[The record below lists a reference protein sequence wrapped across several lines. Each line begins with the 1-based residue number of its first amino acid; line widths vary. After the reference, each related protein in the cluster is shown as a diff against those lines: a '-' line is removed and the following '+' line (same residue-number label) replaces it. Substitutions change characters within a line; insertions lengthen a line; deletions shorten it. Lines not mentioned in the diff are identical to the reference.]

1 MAINPAHSERLLQL
15 EREVSQL
22 RSAVQSRTP
31 ATTGNRRPIVRWA
44 KTVAEEA
51 TPYPISGT
59 VFPFVFV
66 QRSFDELTGA
76 TTETILG
83 DEMAPQ
89 HKLCANDYI
98 GEGSVL
104 PVTEIDGQW
113 WRHDETGGAD
123 DCKIVKLN
131 AVARPAYEVLDGSS
145 YRHYTPGA
153 TALKY
158 ARALGTGELI
168 LGSESVQCVNIA
180 QRSYGLS
187 GAARAEY
194 NLAVPIGGGQHA
206 LVPLATDPYVP
217 MVSLE
222 YRPGSGSVG
231 IILSPTAEFSMETCW
246 IQQDEYIPLSFGR
259 VPPLDSEEG
268 YPLFARAHR
277 SGMYVCKPGKYLI
290 IAGVTFSSGASGTD
304 YGTPKVLTTSGASAG
319 TAHTHTYNADGPWGQ
334 CSMQVKGNL
343 ITAATPSD
351 ATLHHPDTFQHVNL
365 DTFYQNDESGDLELM
380 TSFVIAPSP
389 GSIVRYNLMAGFMA
403 WNFDTGSPTPA
414 VEVSGG
420 YIRVI
425 PISDYIH
432 GQSIPTNDKHTKQY
446 NPYAS
451 GSFVWHEGFSSPP
464 LWDKDG
470 AAV

>member
-1 MAINPAHSERLLQL
+1 MAINPVHSERLLQL

-22 RSAVQSRTP
+22 RAAVQSRTP

-66 QRSFDELTGA
+66 QRTFNETTGA
-76 TTETILG
+76 ITDLVLG
-83 DEMAPQ
+83 DADAPQ
-89 HKLCANDYI
+89 HKLKANEYI
-98 GEGSVL
+98 SSGSFL
-104 PVTEIDGQW
+104 PVVEIDGQW
-113 WRHDETGGAD
+113 WRHDETGGAEVA
-123 DCKIVKLN
+123 KIVKMTS
-131 AVARPAYEVLDGSS
+131 VAKPAYEVSASGTYTHYAPVATASS
-145 YRHYTPGA
+145 YAHDSD
-153 TALKY
+153 
-158 ARALGTGELI
+158 TGELA
-168 LGSESVQCVNIA
+168 LGGDELAVVNLA

-194 NLAVPIGGGQHA
+194 VLAVPIEGSKRV
-206 LVPLATDPYVP
+206 LVPFANDPYVP
-217 MVSLE
+217 AVSLE

-231 IILSPTAEFSMETCW
+231 IILAPTAEFSQEICW
-246 IQQDEYIPLSFGR
+246 LQQDEYVPLSFGR
-259 VPPLDSEEG
+259 VPPADSEEG
-268 YPLFARAHR
+268 YPLFARAHQ
-277 SGMYVCKPGKYLI
+277 SGMYVCKSGKYLI
-290 IAGVTFSSGASGTD
+290 IAGVTFSSGALGTD

-319 TAHTHTYNADGPWGQ
+319 AAHTHTYNADGPWGQ
-334 CSMQVKGNL
+334 CSMQVKANL

-351 ATLHHPDTFQHVNL
+351 PALHYPDTFQHVNL
-365 DTFYQNDESGDLELM
+365 EAFYQNDESGDLELM

-425 PISDYIH
+425 PISDYLH

-451 GSFVWHEGFSSPP
+451 GSFVWHEGFSPPP